1 MADDQ
6 EFKEADAAVAQ
17 AVKTFVG
24 EIEQMFAKWEAVAP
38 TYIIEAVLLELA
50 TDLSDLTSDMKTVVG
65 EDTSRLLDALV
76 EYRDSDG

>member
-24 EIEQMFAKWEAVAP
+24 EIEQMFAKWDP
-38 TYIIEAVLLELA
+38 TYILEAVLLELA

-65 EDTSRLLDALV
+65 TDTSRLLDALV
-76 EYRDSDG
+76 EYRDSDD

>member
-1 MADDQ
+1 MDDQ

-24 EIEQMFAKWEAVAP
+24 EIEQMFAKWGP
-38 TYIIEAVLLELA
+38 TYILEAVLLELA

-65 EDTSRLLDALV
+65 TDTSRLLDALV
-76 EYRDSDG
+76 EYRDSDD